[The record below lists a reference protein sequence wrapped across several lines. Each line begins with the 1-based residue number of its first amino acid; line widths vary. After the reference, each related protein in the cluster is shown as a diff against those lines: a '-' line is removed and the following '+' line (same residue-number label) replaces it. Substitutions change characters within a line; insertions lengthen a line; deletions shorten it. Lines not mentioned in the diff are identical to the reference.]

1 MSLWDFVVVVVVDV
15 VGEGRR
21 SGGRLFLCC
30 LVFKRLV

>member
-1 MSLWDFVVVVVVDV
+1 MSLWDFVVVVVDV

-30 LVFKRLV
+30 LVLKG